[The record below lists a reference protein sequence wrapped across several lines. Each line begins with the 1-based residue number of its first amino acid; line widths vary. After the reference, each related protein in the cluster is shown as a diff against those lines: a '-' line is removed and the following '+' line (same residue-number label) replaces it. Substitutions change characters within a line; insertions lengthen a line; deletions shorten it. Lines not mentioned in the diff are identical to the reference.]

1 MQTNLRTTAATF
13 LAAALLATATGTT
26 ASAKDLS
33 PAEILQ
39 RMDQAISGYADQ
51 AMDVTMTIIDASGAR
66 KSYDFGIQQKGLH
79 MRMIRMLSGELKG
92 MSTLVEGRDRIYVY
106 LPGFKKVRRV
116 AAHNMGQSFA
126 GSDFSNDD
134 LAFTSWP
141 GTYVARME
149 REDDDFWY
157 LRCTPKAGGSRP
169 PYPQAIARVDK
180 KNQQMMGYTFLDEAG
195 NQIKTFDLRNLKDW
209 GGGALRTEVIEVTD
223 NRSGHKTRL
232 DLSEFKVNQGL
243 KDSLFTERELEWG
256 R

>member
-1 MQTNLRTTAATF
+1 MHRLPVSLVAAV
-13 LAAALLATATGTT
+13 LAMSAMGPSAAAAKTA
-26 ASAKDLS
+26 D
-33 PAEILQ
+33 EILVE
-39 RMDQAISGYADQ
+39 ADRLTNGWS
-51 AMDVTMTIIDASGAR
+51 DVFMRTTMTITDIDGTQ
-66 KSYDFGIQQKGLH
+66 KSYVYCIYQKGLK
-79 MRMIRMLSGELKG
+79 RLIRFESGELKG
-92 MSTLVEGRDRIYVY
+92 MATMVLEDGKVYAY

-141 GTYVARME
+141 GTYVARIE

-195 NQIKTFDLRNLKDW
+195 NKIKTFDLRNLKDW
-209 GGGALRTEVIEVTD
+209 GGGALRTQVIEVTD
-223 NRSGHKTRL
+223 DRSGHKTRL

-243 KDSLFTERELEWG
+243 KDALFTERELEWG